1 MEMMKSIQSIEGNQR
16 INNEKFVDA
25 EKAFVH
31 INYRLDA
38 LELDGKM
45 KQPPSVVNVGQQ
57 QSAHP
62 TSNPH

>member
-1 MEMMKSIQSIEGNQR
+1 MEMMKSIQIIEGNQR
-16 INNEKFVDA
+16 INNEKFVDV

-38 LELDGKM
+38 LELDGNM
-45 KQPPSVVNVGQQ
+45 KQPPLVVNVGQQ
-57 QSAHP
+57 HAALP